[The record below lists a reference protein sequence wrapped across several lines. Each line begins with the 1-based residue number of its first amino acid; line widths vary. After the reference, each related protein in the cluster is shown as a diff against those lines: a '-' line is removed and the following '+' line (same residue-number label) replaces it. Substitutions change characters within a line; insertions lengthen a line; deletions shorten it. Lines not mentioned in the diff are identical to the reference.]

1 MHIIWR
7 IHMQM
12 HMGHLHAGKFIITL
26 RISEGNLFGA
36 FYAHFSAYDS
46 LTGFVSHFALNGSR
60 RSILGS

>member
-1 MHIIWR
+1 MDIIRR

-26 RISEGNLFGA
+26 RIGKSNLFGA
-36 FYAHFSAYDS
+36 LYAHFSAYDS

-60 RSILGS
+60 RSNLGS